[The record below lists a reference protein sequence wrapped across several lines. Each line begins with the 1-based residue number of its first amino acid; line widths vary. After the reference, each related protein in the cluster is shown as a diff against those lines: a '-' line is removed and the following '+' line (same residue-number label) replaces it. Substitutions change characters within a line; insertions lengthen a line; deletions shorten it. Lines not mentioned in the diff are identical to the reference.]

1 MKVHRRQW
9 PLGIVSDYSRVF
21 NFSEGLACVEV
32 NREYGFI
39 DKAGSLA
46 IPAIYDGAK
55 PLKKRDQ
62 WEVGFDHVGCKIE
75 SECQDMIHGV

>member
-1 MKVHRRQW
+1 VKVHRRQW

-21 NFSEGLACVEV
+21 NFSEGLACVEL

-46 IPAIYDGAK
+46 IPAIYDDAK
-55 PLKKRDQ
+55 AFK
-62 WEVGFDHVGCKIE
+62 ETGSMG
-75 SECQDMIHGV
+75 SGVRPRWLQN